1 MKKNLNF
8 WIQRVTLAML
18 CLSLLSLQTHA
29 KFSLIAQTTKTD
41 SICLCGSQK
50 EIDSTLKI
58 LNDYPDLLK
67 SKALVSQIL
76 ADERTISESE
86 RAAIIKVLGLKEWDV
101 KTVKRRIR
109 WLKIRGATWAVGG
122 VAAGLAVIYLRQP

>member
-1 MKKNLNF
+1 ML
-8 WIQRVTLAML
+8 VTL
-18 CLSLLSLQTHA
+18 CLFLLSLQAHA
-29 KFSLIAQTTKTD
+29 KFFLIQPTLKTD
-41 SICLCGSQK
+41 STCLCGTKK

-76 ADERTISESE
+76 ADERTISEVE
-86 RAAIIKVLGLKEWDV
+86 RAAVAKVLGLKEWNI

-109 WLKIRGATWAVGG
+109 WPKIRGATWAVGG
-122 VAAGLAVIYLRQP
+122 VAVGVAIVILQP

>member
-1 MKKNLNF
+1 MKKNLNY

-18 CLSLLSLQTHA
+18 CLSLLSQTLHA
-29 KFSLIAQTTKTD
+29 KFFLIQPTQKTD

-58 LNDYPDLLK
+58 LNDYPDLLR
-67 SKALVSQIL
+67 SKVLVLQIL
-76 ADERTISESE
+76 SDERTISKSE
-86 RAAIIKVLGLKEWDV
+86 QAAIMKVLDLKEWNI

-122 VAAGLAVIYLRQP
+122 VAVGVAVILLRQP

>member
-1 MKKNLNF
+1 MKKNLKH
-8 WIQRVTLAML
+8 WIQRVRLATL
-18 CLSLLSLQTHA
+18 CLFLLNQTLHA
-29 KFSLIAQTTKTD
+29 KFSLTVPTPKTD

-76 ADERTISESE
+76 ADERAISEAE
-86 RAAIIKVLGLKEWDV
+86 QAAILKVLRRKEWDI

-109 WLKIRGATWAVGG
+109 WLKVRGYIWAVGG
-122 VAAGLAVIYLRQP
+122 VAAGVVIVIFQP

>member
-1 MKKNLNF
+1 MKKNLKY
-8 WIQRVTLAML
+8 WIQRGMLVTL
-18 CLSLLSLQTHA
+18 CLFLLSLQAHA
-29 KFSLIAQTTKTD
+29 KFFLIQPTQKTD

-76 ADERTISESE
+76 ADERTISEAE
-86 RAAIIKVLGLKEWDV
+86 RATIIKVLGLKVWDV
-101 KTVKRRIR
+101 KAVKRRIR

-122 VAAGLAVIYLRQP
+122 VAAGLAVIFLRQP